1 MFRTIFTTLRALLKS
16 GLCGTQLCIR
26 SDTASCTDSSR
37 LPRLPASKH
46 LGLAEL
52 LRKFFRFFADF
63 NFNAASVCLRHG
75 VPAERPVRK
84 VGCLEKYQL
93 QSRAQR
99 KSPNRLDLSSIDH
112 KKWFLYLTKHEI
124 DKEKFL
130 FSSRSTRLKVKISRS
145 RESLILRFP

>member
-1 MFRTIFTTLRALLKS
+1 MVIFFLQVEGVLHTLAALQS
-16 GLCGTQLCIR
+16 APGLEEVLENDFNF
-26 SDTASCTDSSR
+26 SFCTDSSR

-75 VPAERPVRK
+75 VPAERPVGK
-84 VGCLEKYQL
+84 VSCLEKYQL

-99 KSPNRLDLSSIDH
+99 ESSKSA
-112 KKWFLYLTKHEI
+112 
-124 DKEKFL
+124 
-130 FSSRSTRLKVKISRS
+130 
-145 RESLILRFP
+145 